1 MMPLSVWLETGLR
14 RTAGPSARA
23 RLAAA
28 CLLAFVAVCVAVVG
42 GAIAPADKVRA
53 AEARVTWSH
62 DVAPIMYKNCTACHH
77 AGGSGPFSLVTYPEA
92 RRWGGLMEQ
101 VTASRYMPPWL
112 PAPGHGE
119 FADSRRLSERDIAM
133 VKAWVAGGMAQGDDA
148 PKPPVYTSEWELGP
162 PDLVLSVTSPTEVPA
177 SGPDVFENFALPANL
192 TGTRWVR
199 AMEIKPGSPQVVHH
213 ANVILDRT
221 AALRRAHPNDWQ
233 RGVPGMDIT
242 IDGGKNFDPDS
253 HFLFW
258 KPDSTALVEP
268 ESMPWRLDPGN
279 DLVLNMHLK
288 PTGKVERIQAR
299 IGLYFAKA
307 PATQLPMLLQLEHDD
322 ALDIPAGDAHF
333 VVEDTLTLPE
343 AVEVL
348 AVYPHAHY
356 LGKRMEGFA
365 TLPTG
370 ETKWLVLVPD
380 WDIERQAIYRLSKPL
395 PLPKGTVL
403 HMRYTYDNSASNP
416 RNPHVPGV
424 RVRAG
429 NNSTD
434 EMGHL
439 WLQVLPMG
447 SAAGSGDAR
456 IPLERAWMQN
466 RLSKDGKDTTAL
478 FNLASMA
485 ATAGE
490 YTEASGLYTRALE
503 VKPGDARVL
512 TGLGTV
518 QFLGG
523 DAAAAQASFQA
534 AVTADPQYAD
544 ARFDLAK
551 VELERSDFAAAE
563 AQFRALLGM
572 NAKDVAAEVGL
583 GSALLAQGR
592 NAEGAA
598 AFRAALLLDPENFD
612 ALYNEAQIAA
622 GANDF
627 ATAERDLTRALA
639 VRADADAERTLAIV
653 LASENRMAEA
663 LPHMQTAAKLAP
675 SDADVQ
681 RLLARLQGEMKR

>member
-1 MMPLSVWLETGLR
+1 MIRWTADISLGALAVAALVLGTSVDPGK
-14 RTAGPSARA
+14 
-23 RLAAA
+23 
-28 CLLAFVAVCVAVVG
+28 AVH
-42 GAIAPADKVRA
+42 A

-62 DVAPIMYKNCTACHH
+62 DVAPIVYRNCADCHH
-77 AGGSGPFSLVTYPEA
+77 EGGSGPFSLLTYRDA
-92 RRWGGLMEQ
+92 QRWGSLLQQ

-112 PAPGHGE
+112 PEPGHGD
-119 FADSRRLSERDIAM
+119 FQDSRWLSDADI
-133 VKAWVAGGMAQGDDA
+133 VTIKAWVADGMAQGDAADA
-148 PKPPVYTSEWELGP
+148 PKAPVYTSEWELGP
-162 PDLVLSVTSPTEVPA
+162 PDLVLSVTSPTQVPA
-177 SGPDVFENFALPANL
+177 SGPDVFWNFAMPATV
-192 TGTRWVR
+192 TGTKWIR

-221 AALRRAHPNDWQ
+221 AALRRSHPNDWR

-242 IDGGKNFDPDS
+242 IDSGQNFDPDS

-268 ESMPWRLDPGN
+268 ETMPWRLDPGN

-288 PTGKVERIQAR
+288 PTGKVEQIQAR

-348 AVYPHAHY
+348 AVYPHAHS

-365 TLPTG
+365 TLPEG
-370 ETKWLVLVPD
+370 QTKWLVLVPD
-380 WDIERQAIYRLSKPL
+380 WDIERQAIYRLAKPL

-403 HMRYTYDNSASNP
+403 HMRYTYDNSAGNP
-416 RNPHVPGV
+416 RNPHTPAV
-424 RVRAG
+424 RVHAG
-429 NNSTD
+429 NSSTD

-439 WLQVLPMG
+439 WLQVLPLET
-447 SAAGSGDAR
+447 SSGDAR

-466 RLSKDGKDTTAL
+466 RLRKDAKDTTAL
-478 FNLASMA
+478 FNLASMDSE
-485 ATAGE
+485 AGE
-490 YTEASGLYTRALE
+490 YAEAVKLYTRALE
-503 VKPGDARVL
+503 SKPNDPRVL

-551 VELERSDFAAAE
+551 VALQRGDFSSAE
-563 AQFRALLGM
+563 AQFHALLTR
-572 NAKDVAAEVGL
+572 NAKDLAAQDGL

-592 NAEGAA
+592 ATEATAMFDGVLRQDAA
-598 AFRAALLLDPENFD
+598 NFE
-612 ALYNEAQIAA
+612 ALYNRAQIAA
-622 GANDF
+622 SANDF
-627 ATAERDLTRALA
+627 ATAETDLTRALA
-639 VRADADAERTLAIV
+639 VHEDADAERTLAIV
-653 LASENRMAEA
+653 LASQNRFAAA
-663 LPHMQTAAKLAP
+663 LPHMQAAARLAP
-675 SDADVQ
+675 NDADTQ
-681 RLLARLQGEMKR
+681 RLLTRLQGELNR

>member
-1 MMPLSVWLETGLR
+1 MCT
-14 RTAGPSARA
+14 
-23 RLAAA
+23 RLLAVAA
-28 CLLAFVAVCVAVVG
+28 CLLLPSAALVWW
-42 GAIAPADKVRA
+42 GAHDLRGCPVQA
-53 AEARVTWSH
+53 AEAKVTWAH
-62 DVAPIMYKNCTACHH
+62 DVAPIVYKNCTACHH
-77 AGGSGPFSLVTYPEA
+77 AGGSGPFALVTYRDA
-92 RRWGGLMEQ
+92 QRWGSLMEQ

-112 PAPGHGE
+112 PEPGHGD
-119 FADSRRLSERDIAM
+119 FADSRRLSAADIAT
-133 VKAWVAGGMAQGDDA
+133 VKAWVAGGMAQGDDP
-148 PKPPVYTSEWELGP
+148 PKAPVYTSEWELGP

-177 SGPDVFENFALPANL
+177 SGPDVFENFVLPANL
-192 TGTRWVR
+192 TGTRWIG

-242 IDGGKNFDPDS
+242 VDSGQSFDPDS

-268 ESMPWRLDPGN
+268 ATMPWRLDPGN
-279 DLVLNMHLK
+279 DLILNMHLK
-288 PTGKVERIQAR
+288 PTGKVEQIQAR

-322 ALDIPAGDAHF
+322 ALDIPPGDAHF

-356 LGKRMEGFA
+356 LGKRLEGFA
-365 TLPTG
+365 TLPDG
-370 ETKWLVLVPD
+370 QTKWLVLVPD
-380 WDIERQAIYRLSKPL
+380 WDIERQAIYRLAKPL

-416 RNPHVPGV
+416 RNPHSPAV

-439 WLQVLPMG
+439 WLQVLPLDRAVGG
-447 SAAGSGDAR
+447 SDAR

-466 RLSKDGKDTTAL
+466 RLRKDGKDTTAL
-478 FNLASMA
+478 FNLASMD
-485 ATAGE
+485 TEAGE
-490 YTEASGLYTRALE
+490 YTEAGKLYGRALE
-503 VKPGDARVL
+503 AKPNDPRVL
-512 TGLGTV
+512 TGLGTA

-523 DAAAAQASFQA
+523 DTAAAQASFQA
-534 AVTADPQYAD
+534 AVAADPQYSD

-551 VELERSDFAAAE
+551 VELQRGDFSAAE
-563 AQFRALLGM
+563 AQFRGLLAL
-572 NAKDVAAEVGL
+572 NAKDLAAQDGL
-583 GSALLAQGR
+583 GSALLAEGR
-592 NAEGAA
+592 TGEASAVFDGVLAVDGA
-598 AFRAALLLDPENFD
+598 NFE
-612 ALYNEAQIAA
+612 ALYNRAQIAT

-627 ATAERDLTRALA
+627 ATAEADLTRAIA
-639 VRADADAERTLAIV
+639 VHEDADAERTLAIV
-653 LASENRMAEA
+653 LASTNRFAAA
-663 LPHMQTAAKLAP
+663 LPHMQMAAKLAP
-675 SDADVQ
+675 NDADTQ
-681 RLLARLQGEMKR
+681 RLLARLQGELNR